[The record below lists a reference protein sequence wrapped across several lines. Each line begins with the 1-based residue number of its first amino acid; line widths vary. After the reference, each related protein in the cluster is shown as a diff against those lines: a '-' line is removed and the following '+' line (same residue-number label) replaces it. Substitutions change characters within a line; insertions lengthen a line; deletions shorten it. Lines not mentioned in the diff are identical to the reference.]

1 MGVGN
6 DEQQGRVSC
15 EGVGVLPITPTHARY
30 GDLKIK
36 KAPTH
41 AEAWVRAATPKGTH
55 PLCGGGV
62 GVQSVVF
69 RLTVGQVT
77 CEWCQH

>member
-6 DEQQGRVSC
+6 DEQQGQAYCV
-15 EGVGVLPITPTHARY
+15 GVVVLPINPTHARY

-41 AEAWVRAATPKGTH
+41 AEA
-55 PLCGGGV
+55 
-62 GVQSVVF
+62 
-69 RLTVGQVT
+69 
-77 CEWCQH
+77 